1 MTSGFALLDVSEMK
15 HLLTDKQYVVMSW
28 GNEDGFYQYLEE
40 KYFTPGTPRNAE
52 FEIVIGPINTS
63 NGHKMSFW
71 VRIKRTKLNEAYL
84 FAALQEF
91 YNLPLKRSDF
101 KKRLKKIRDEI
112 NSNIPTWF
120 SFEQPKEAK
129 P

>member
-15 HLLTDKQYVVMSW
+15 HLLTDRQYIVMNW
-28 GNEDGFYQYLEE
+28 GDESEFYQYLEE

-52 FEIVIGPINTS
+52 FEIVMGPLNTS

-71 VRIKRTKLNEAYL
+71 VRIKRMKLNETYL
-84 FAALQEF
+84 FVALQEF
-91 YNLPLKRSDF
+91 YNIPLTRSGF
-101 KKRLKKIRDEI
+101 IKALKKIRDEI

-120 SFEQPKEAK
+120 SFEPKEAE